1 MSGLS
6 FPNDELNQAESSPL
20 DRGNEDPSLLHPI
33 DEADD
38 FYDPFSD
45 LSLFLSKKIKGEID
59 ESGSLSK
66 WSGKIEANLLAK
78 ILPEFKKKFPR
89 YRLGA
94 SALKKVWEKVGYYYE
109 KIQGQKEA
117 LKENGKLNLKYMI
130 RENLKKSFPT
140 EHLPPYTIAKQ
151 IATKLSECI
160 ATLEGKRP
168 EIDQLTK
175 VIWSVQ
181 KHLLRD
187 LSPLQ
192 TKSPYDE
199 YDKIDKLIVKT
210 QLEITAKGENLDP
223 YMLKREIFKKLKAYF
238 EIKTLAKENQLTSTL
253 SMILAEKLQ
262 YSSLIA
268 CHFSLKERKTIE
280 SFVRQQIE
288 MGKCNSLLTSDE
300 HRLELIQRILALYTI
315 AEGLPKNMSEES
327 LRASILHVKDC
338 AQDKTRSISPNMDQA
353 LFVFI
358 NAEMHLMDEE
368 KILDS
373 SIEDA
378 IVKAYSKGIS
388 LPSLSSSQI
397 EQFELLIWKT
407 IEEEG
412 NLLSYT
418 SPDAFPILEQELGNV
433 LIDNPKQSFK
443 MIISSTL
450 QFFKKVIATPFD
462 EDTAK
467 EKVDTWVAQNDM
479 LIRTIHFDPST
490 PLLTLIEKKWKAL
503 HLDEFTVDHER
514 FIQDVM
520 EDSLKL
526 YPLLSSFEEELKGRL
541 WILYKYH
548 WYHALTDGRA
558 STYERFLLWHKTLL
572 KRHHPEWSKERLNS
586 ALSKISNQL
595 IPLAPFER
603 AE

>member
-6 FPNDELNQAESSPL
+6 FPNDELNQADSSPL
-20 DRGNEDPSLLHPI
+20 EGGSEDPSLLHPI

-117 LKENGKLNLKYMI
+117 LKDNGKLNLKYMI

-140 EHLPPYTIAKQ
+140 ENLPPYTIAKQ

-160 ATLEGKRP
+160 ATLEGNRP

-280 SFVRQQIE
+280 SFIRQQIE
-288 MGKCNSLLTSDE
+288 MGQCNSLLTSDE

-315 AEGLPKNMSEES
+315 AEGLPKNMDEES
-327 LRASILHVKDC
+327 LRASIRHVKEC
-338 AQDKTRSISPNMDQA
+338 AQDKTRAVSPNMDQA

-388 LPSLSSSQI
+388 LPSLSSSQT

-418 SPDAFPILEQELGNV
+418 STDALPILEQELGNV

-462 EDTAK
+462 EATAL

-490 PLLTLIEKKWKAL
+490 PLLALIERKWKTL

-548 WYHALTDGRA
+548 WYHVLTDGRA
-558 STYERFLLWHKTLL
+558 STYERFLLWHKALL
-572 KRHHPEWSKERLNS
+572 KRHHPEWTKEKLSS
-586 ALSKISNQL
+586 ALNKLSNQL